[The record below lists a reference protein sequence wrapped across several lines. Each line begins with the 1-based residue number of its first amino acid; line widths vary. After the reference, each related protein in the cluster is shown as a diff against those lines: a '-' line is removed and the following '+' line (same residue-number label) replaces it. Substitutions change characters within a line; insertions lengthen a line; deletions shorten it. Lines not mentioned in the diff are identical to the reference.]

1 MAHKD
6 SDSKYDRR
14 SENNHLARIFLKPGA
29 WHHRRFIGFTE
40 KVLRVFLRSPKPGQL
55 PPIEEAKRIL
65 IFDPGALGDMVLLA
79 PLLHTLRARLPG
91 AHLTLVGKAG
101 SGKLLHEQ
109 GLVDQWFSVDTPWGG
124 GHSSGDAFVKLS
136 FPWIRFWREMRKL
149 RSQSFDLAFASG
161 WSGDFRGNIAIWL
174 TGAKRRVG
182 YGYTGGAF
190 LLTDVAQPDV
200 EHPHVA
206 DRNLRLLETIGF
218 CRVKN
223 GGVFRVNA
231 EDAEFANR
239 LLARHDL
246 TREDLVVGVHPGAGA
261 EIREWGDER
270 FAEVA
275 HRLTS
280 RFGAKILWF
289 MDPNKPKPMPDG
301 LNAIP
306 LALSLSQLEA
316 VLSNCKLFI
325 CNDSGPMHLAA
336 ALKVP
341 VVAVFGAQRPEWF
354 GPWGDGHRV
363 VIRHDVWCRPCAD
376 NCIFDEPYCLR
387 LISVDQVMNQ
397 AEQALKSLIPSQ
409 SAATTVL

>member
-1 MAHKD
+1 MHKGQRD
-6 SDSKYDRR
+6 EYQLAA
-14 SENNHLARIFLKPGA
+14 NNTKVGQIFLKPVA
-29 WHHRRFIGFTE
+29 WHHRRFIGALETILGLFVRPVKTDS
-40 KVLRVFLRSPKPGQL
+40 LFR
-55 PPIEEAKRIL
+55 IEETKRIL
-65 IFDPGALGDMVLLA
+65 IFDPGSLGDMILVS
-79 PLLHTLRARLPG
+79 PLLHSLRVHLPK
-91 AHLTLVGKAG
+91 AKITLVGKGNPARVLRD
-101 SGKLLHEQ
+101 K
-109 GLVDQWFSVDTPWGG
+109 GLIDEWLSVDTPWAGVPG
-124 GHSSGDAFVKLS
+124 AGSSLKKSPFSWL
-136 FPWIRFWREMRKL
+136 RFWREMRKL
-149 RSQSFDLAFASG
+149 RSESFDLAFASG
-161 WSGDFRGNIAIWL
+161 WSGDFRGNLAIWL

-218 CRVKN
+218 SRVKN

-231 EDAEFANR
+231 KDAEFSDP
-239 LLARHDL
+239 LLARHGL
-246 TREDLVVGVHPGAGA
+246 TKDDLVIGVHPGAGA
-261 EIREWGDER
+261 EIREWGDQR

-275 HRLTS
+275 RRLTS

-289 MDPNKPKPMPDG
+289 LDPNKPKPMPEG

-306 LALSLSQLEA
+306 LSLSLSQFEA

-336 ALKVP
+336 ALRVP
-341 VVAVFGAQRPEWF
+341 VVAIFGAQRPEWF
-354 GPWGDGHRV
+354 GPWGEGHRV

-397 AEQALKSLIPSQ
+397 AEQALKDLTASH